1 MSFTVL
7 LFFVVAGTVLASFL
21 SLIPALH
28 VYNVAGLLIVLT
40 VKFGD
45 IIPKEYFPY
54 FMMAMIVAYSILN
67 TIPSLFLGA
76 PDESAVFV
84 VLPGQKYM
92 MLGKGF
98 EASMLTGVGALG
110 GIIMLVLATPVIKW
124 LLPSVRKVVQ
134 PHMFW
139 VLGVIITYILM
150 SEWPKGTDR
159 AKTSIGR
166 FLDAWSS
173 LFAGMATF
181 FLSGLMGIILLSKN
195 LMPLDNAFQ
204 GMMPV
209 FVGLFAVPWIITNI
223 MSKNDVPAQYISESI
238 DLPPVLGLRGVI
250 AGFLGGFFAASFP
263 LITAGIGG
271 VLAGHATAQRD
282 DRIFVIS
289 QGTSKTIYYVGAFL
303 FLFMPG
309 LNITRGGLAIM
320 TSPIFQAKT
329 VWEYVAALA
338 TILISGGIAFF
349 LLIWLSKL
357 IIKVIER
364 YNYRYIS
371 LVTGIVLL
379 FMVWQMTGL
388 IGLFI
393 MTVATAIGL
402 IPVLYHSRRLNC
414 MGFLLVPVTL
424 NMAGLGPKVINI
436 LGLM

>member
-1 MSFTVL
+1 
-7 LFFVVAGTVLASFL
+7 
-21 SLIPALH
+21 
-28 VYNVAGLLIVLT
+28 
-40 VKFGD
+40 
-45 IIPKEYFPY
+45 
-54 FMMAMIVAYSILN
+54 MMAMIVAYSILN

-139 VLGVIITYILM
+139 VLGVIITYIIM

-209 FVGLFAVPWIITNI
+209 FPTETDSAWQASLAKKSISPHMRVKYL
-223 MSKNDVPAQYISESI
+223 MSPVRAIPSLRYLAQ
-238 DLPPVLGLRGVI
+238 
-250 AGFLGGFFAASFP
+250 P
-263 LITAGIGG
+263 LQVALIYQ
-271 VLAGHATAQRD
+271 QR
-282 DRIFVIS
+282 
-289 QGTSKTIYYVGAFL
+289 
-303 FLFMPG
+303 
-309 LNITRGGLAIM
+309 
-320 TSPIFQAKT
+320 
-329 VWEYVAALA
+329 
-338 TILISGGIAFF
+338 
-349 LLIWLSKL
+349 
-357 IIKVIER
+357 
-364 YNYRYIS
+364 
-371 LVTGIVLL
+371 
-379 FMVWQMTGL
+379 
-388 IGLFI
+388 
-393 MTVATAIGL
+393 
-402 IPVLYHSRRLNC
+402 
-414 MGFLLVPVTL
+414 
-424 NMAGLGPKVINI
+424 
-436 LGLM
+436 